1 VGGRGLKV
9 AILGGG
15 HGALAT
21 AADLGSR
28 GFEVRLAL
36 RNRPR
41 FEALF
46 KSRHVRMTG
55 VLEAE
60 AELAEV
66 TTDHAAAVRGA
77 DLVLVPLP
85 AYAQDAM
92 AEAIA
97 DAVEPGQVI
106 CLMPGTFGAY
116 QVGRR
121 LGGVAVAEMATLP
134 YGARQR
140 SENEVG
146 TALHAHHLPTGVYP
160 ASETERALAVI
171 RSVYSQAEPVE
182 DALSAALLNSNGAL
196 HAPLMVLNAGP
207 ISRGPY
213 DIHVEGTT
221 PLVCRVVEATDRER
235 VALRQALG
243 YRTAHWPLADYYA
256 DRDWFYGP
264 GAYSSVQRRS
274 VWRER
279 LDFQHRYVVE
289 DVAIGLALWSSLGR
303 ALRVRT
309 PLTDALIDL
318 VAAITGADYRSSG
331 RTLERLGLAGLDA
344 DGLRDALR

>member
-1 VGGRGLKV
+1 V
-9 AILGGG
+9 LGGG

-28 GFEVRLAL
+28 GFEVSLAL

-41 FEALF
+41 FERLF
-46 KSRHVRMTG
+46 ATRRVVMSG
-55 VLEAE
+55 VLEAK

-66 TTDHAAAVRGA
+66 TADHAAAVRGA

-85 AYAQDAM
+85 AYAQEGM

-97 DAVEPGQVI
+97 GAVRPGQVV

-116 QVGRR
+116 VVGQR
-121 LGGVAVAEMATLP
+121 LPGVAVAEMATLP

-140 SENEVG
+140 GEAEVG
-146 TALHAHHLPTGVYP
+146 TALRAHHLPTGVYP
-160 ASETERALAVI
+160 ARETEPALRVI
-171 RSVYSQAEPVE
+171 RAAYPQAEPVE

-221 PLVCRVVEATDRER
+221 PLVRRVIEETDGER
-235 VALRQALG
+235 MALREALG
-243 YRTAHWPLADYYA
+243 YAGPHWPLADYYA

-264 GAYSSVQRRS
+264 GAYSSVQSRS
-274 VWRER
+274 VWREQIGF
-279 LDFQHRYVVE
+279 DHRYIVE
-289 DVAIGLALWSSLGR
+289 DVAMGLVLWSSLGR
-303 ALRVRT
+303 ALRVPT

-318 VAAITGADYRSSG
+318 TSGITGTDYRKGG
-331 RTLERLGLAGLDA
+331 RSLERLGLAGLTRA
-344 DGLRDALR
+344 ELREELA